1 MITSSINL
9 EVNDEEEMAILLE
22 ISTAKLIIGIPNDLI
37 AHTIIYPTHSTYQTR
52 ERKEGG
58 GLNNK
63 RSKLQRGD

>member
-1 MITSSINL
+1 MDM

-22 ISTAKLIIGIPNDLI
+22 ISTAKLIIGIPNNLI
-37 AHTIIYPTHSTYQTR
+37 AHTIIYPIHSTYQTR

-63 RSKLQRGD
+63 ISKY